1 MFFLHSSGCL
11 LHFRGLAGVE
21 LTQELEFTGNSK
33 TSRDT
38 FLLLLT
44 STKMQVCTCTVAYD
58 SWYGIMLPSVENP
71 WLCLEI
77 ARILV
82 YPRYKKKNGME
93 GKFIHFIQILNCE
106 PATSAGRTATR
117 CLAQLSCCRSSER
130 VLGCL
135 LGWLQQWQQGTCQS
149 CRNGLN
155 IQPLVQPHFFHYC
168 ARHCHVMNT
177 WHVNI
182 RPHLCMGL
190 LIYKWDPRI

>member
-1 MFFLHSSGCL
+1 MVILGNCTDTCL
-11 LHFRGLAGVE
+11 SEV
-21 LTQELEFTGNSK
+21 Q
-33 TSRDT
+33 
-38 FLLLLT
+38 
-44 STKMQVCTCTVAYD
+44 
-58 SWYGIMLPSVENP
+58 
-71 WLCLEI
+71 
-77 ARILV
+77 
-82 YPRYKKKNGME
+82 KKNGME

-155 IQPLVQPHFFHYC
+155 VQPLVQPHFFHYC

-190 LIYKWDPRI
+190 LIYKWDPSYINESLHLFKWQTFFLLVHINCICAIALTVSLTNLCAKGVENFKYFK